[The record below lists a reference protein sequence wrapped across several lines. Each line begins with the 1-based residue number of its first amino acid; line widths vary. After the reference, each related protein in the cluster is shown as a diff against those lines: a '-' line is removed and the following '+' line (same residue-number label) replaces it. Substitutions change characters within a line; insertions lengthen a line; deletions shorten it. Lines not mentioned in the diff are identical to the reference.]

1 MSWLHSPW
9 PLFSNDLDLAR
20 SWLRSEL
27 NSVPS
32 LRAGHIAI
40 SLGMGDELLDHMHS
54 GLLHADPNAV
64 RQWRFRLARLRNE
77 TNPYRQL
84 LPEGLFEQSLEA
96 LAISKLQGKTL
107 EVELNGGIGDHLEAL
122 SLIIPWAK
130 SSGIPINLAMSDD
143 RQQQIEP
150 LLPQG
155 KLIKCISK
163 NITNTNRV
171 PIMALRAAL
180 MNEATPIL
188 YNEWA
193 PKPQSKEKERFRY
206 LCCWRAE
213 GVGDKFSAHSRSIPW
228 TLVYNFYQKLITRS
242 DKACIIDI
250 TNWKGWESAR
260 LGAIGINMVDP
271 RKGSLLKLIG
281 QCQNSHVI
289 TIDTALVHLCAA
301 SGVEANL
308 LLNIFPDERWQ
319 ELNKPAHNYG
329 QLVKLWRSP
338 HFGSWE
344 DITSSLVDS
353 LSS

>member
-1 MSWLHSPW
+1 
-9 PLFSNDLDLAR
+9 
-20 SWLRSEL
+20 
-27 NSVPS
+27 
-32 LRAGHIAI
+32 
-40 SLGMGDELLDHMHS
+40 
-54 GLLHADPNAV
+54 
-64 RQWRFRLARLRNE
+64 
-77 TNPYRQL
+77 
-84 LPEGLFEQSLEA
+84 
-96 LAISKLQGKTL
+96 
-107 EVELNGGIGDHLEAL
+107 
-122 SLIIPWAK
+122 
-130 SSGIPINLAMSDD
+130 MSDD

-260 LGAIGINMVDP
+260 LGTMGINMVDP
-271 RKGSLLKLIG
+271 QRI
-281 QCQNSHVI
+281 
-289 TIDTALVHLCAA
+289 
-301 SGVEANL
+301 AN
-308 LLNIFPDERWQ
+308 
-319 ELNKPAHNYG
+319 
-329 QLVKLWRSP
+329 
-338 HFGSWE
+338 
-344 DITSSLVDS
+344 
-353 LSS
+353 